1 MPAFGDDVASVI
13 RELGPERVV
22 LVGHSMGGDV
32 IVETAL
38 RLSDRVLGLVWV
50 DVYSR
55 LGEPRTRAECEAFA
69 APFREDFTRRTLDF
83 VRQMFP
89 AGANPRLVD
98 RVSADMAAAPRD
110 VAIPAL
116 EQAIANHGPM
126 LERLPLLAAELV
138 AINAADGRTDVE
150 GLRRHGIRT
159 VPVPGVGHFP
169 MLEDEAGFNR
179 VLSEVLDGL
188 GV

>member
-1 MPAFGDDVASVI
+1 MAAFGDDVASVI
-13 RELGPERVV
+13 HELGLERVA

-38 RLSDRVLGLVWV
+38 RLPDRVVGLVWV
-50 DVYSR
+50 DVYTR
-55 LGEPRTRAECEAFA
+55 LGEPSSHAQREAFA
-69 APFREDFTRRTLDF
+69 APFREDFTRRTLEF

-89 AGANPRLVD
+89 PGADPGLVD
-98 RVSADMAAAPRD
+98 RVSSDMAAAPRD

-116 EQAIANHGPM
+116 EQAIGNHGPM
-126 LERLPLLAAELV
+126 LERLPLLEAQLV
-138 AINAADGRTDVE
+138 AINPASGQTDIE

-159 VPVPGVGHFP
+159 VLVPGVGHFP

-179 VLSEVLDGL
+179 VLSEVLDEL
-188 GV
+188 GI